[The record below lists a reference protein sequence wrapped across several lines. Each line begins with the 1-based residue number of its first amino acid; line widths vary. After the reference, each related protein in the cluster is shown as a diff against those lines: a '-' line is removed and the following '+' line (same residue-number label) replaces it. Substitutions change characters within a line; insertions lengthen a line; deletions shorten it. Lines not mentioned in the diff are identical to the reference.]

1 MKYAKPNVSRN
12 FFTAGKLYRVTRELF
27 DGKRVVVN
35 DDNGNSLIVRVDGE
49 RSAKLD
55 YDGSFVI
62 VDIPEP
68 REAMQHAASTAA
80 RALADKAESLARTIK
95 IGEAYIGG
103 AIITSGIITNACA
116 TDGEIYK
123 MVSARE
129 HTNEYAEVLEQLREV
144 LRVPEG
150 ENIVSHAKAVRI
162 LADGLIA
169 LQK

>member
-12 FFTAGKLYRVTRELF
+12 FFTAGKLYPVTRELF
-27 DGKRVVVN
+27 GGKRVVVN

-68 REAMQHAASTAA
+68 REAMKYAASTAA
-80 RALADKAESLARTIK
+80 RALADEAYSLARTIK
-95 IGEAYIGG
+95 IGEAYIGD
-103 AIITSGIITNACA
+103 AIMTSGVIENACIS
-116 TDGEIYK
+116 DGQIYK
-123 MVSARE
+123 MVSARQ

>member
-1 MKYAKPNVSRN
+1 MKYAMPNVSRN
-12 FFTAGKLYRVTRELF
+12 FFTAGKLYRVTHEF
-27 DGKRVVVN
+27 HNNRVIVN
-35 DDNGNSLIVRVDGE
+35 DDNGNSAIVRVDGE

-55 YDGSFVI
+55 YDGKFEM

-68 REAMQHAASTAA
+68 REAMQYAASTAA
-80 RALADKAESLARTIK
+80 HALADEAESLAGRIK

-103 AIITSGIITNACA
+103 AIITSGIIKDACVK
-116 TDGEIYK
+116 DGQIYK

-129 HTNEYAEVLEQLREV
+129 HTNEYAEVLEQLREI

>member
-27 DGKRVVVN
+27 EGKRVVVN
-35 DDNGNSLIVRVDGE
+35 DDNGNSLIIRVDGVP
-49 RSAKLD
+49 SAKLD
-55 YDGSFVI
+55 YDGKFEI

-68 REAMQHAASTAA
+68 REAIQYAERTAA
-80 RALADKAESLARTIK
+80 HAESLARRIK

-103 AIITSGIITNACA
+103 AIMTSGVIENACIS
-116 TDGEIYK
+116 DGQIYK
-123 MVSARE
+123 AVSARQ
-129 HTNEYAEVLEQLREV
+129 HTNEYAEVLEQLREI

-150 ENIVSHAKAVRI
+150 ENILSHAKAVRI

>member
-12 FFTAGKLYRVTRELF
+12 FFTAGKLYRVTHEF
-27 DGKRVVVN
+27 HNNRVIIN
-35 DDNGNSLIVRVDGE
+35 DDNGNSAIVRVDGVT
-49 RSAKLD
+49 SAKLD
-55 YDGSFVI
+55 YDGKFEI

-68 REAMQHAASTAA
+68 REAIQHAASTAA
-80 RALADKAESLARTIK
+80 RALADKAESLAGTIK

-103 AIITSGIITNACA
+103 AIMTSGVIKNACIS
-116 TDGEIYK
+116 DGQIYK
-123 MVSARE
+123 MVSASE
-129 HTNEYAEVLEQLREV
+129 HTNQYAEVLEQLREI

>member
-12 FFTAGKLYRVTRELF
+12 FFTAGKLYPVVGELF
-27 DGKRVVVN
+27 DGKRVIVH
-35 DDNGNSLIVRVDGE
+35 DDNGNSLIIRVDGVT
-49 RSAKLD
+49 SAKLD
-55 YDGSFVI
+55 YDGKFEI

-68 REAMQHAASTAA
+68 REAMKYAASTAA

-103 AIITSGIITNACA
+103 AIMTSGIIKDACIS
-116 TDGEIYK
+116 DGQIYK

-129 HTNEYAEVLEQLREV
+129 HTNEYAEVLEQLREI